1 MKIKSLFFMM
11 CLFVIACQSAQ
22 KEQQTEIQTLE
33 SDANN
38 DTDASTIDTLLK
50 SYQAYI
56 TTYPDDKA
64 QIAIYKKNAKNLLD
78 KRLSTLRT
86 QIFNDSIGTVNY
98 EGATEFIALAER
110 YAVLLP
116 EEKEAP
122 NWLFQAGELAG
133 SLHQYDKTL
142 ALYKKVNEEF
152 PNYEK
157 SSQVLFMRAFTL
169 DSELKRLDE
178 AKVLYEAF
186 IKKYPKDDFAD
197 DAQFLLDN
205 LGKSEEELIRNFQK
219 KQSK

>member
-1 MKIKSLFFMM
+1 MKIKSLFFTI
-11 CLFVIACQSAQ
+11 CLFIIACQSDKQ
-22 KEQQTEIQTLE
+22 KQQTEIQSLE
-33 SDANN
+33 NAANES
-38 DTDASTIDTLLK
+38 TDAFTLDTLLAT
-50 SYQAYI
+50 YQIYF

-64 QIAIYKKNAKNLLD
+64 QSNSYKKNAKSLLN
-78 KRLSTLRT
+78 KRLSVLKM
-86 QIFNDSIGTVNY
+86 QLFDDSTGVANY
-98 EGATEFIALAER
+98 EAATEFINLSER
-110 YAVLLP
+110 YAALLP

-152 PNYEK
+152 PAYEK

-169 DSELKRLDE
+169 DSELKRFEE
-178 AKVLYEAF
+178 AKILYEEF

-205 LGKSEEELIRNFQK
+205 LGKSEEELIRAFQK
-219 KQSK
+219 K